1 MKKLVKSVLAKSPNS
16 PDWEISF
23 GKIIKT
29 AFESII
35 KPVIT
40 DQRFWEIVNFG
51 IQPVQ
56 LTKIESTEISSQS
69 LLFNEKSKASSSIFA
84 EGYTVKPAKKFSP
97 RENGIL
103 FNNKNNFDS
112 SRNSPKSVET
122 LTQLRRQEPLY
133 PSRSLGDEF
142 LYGKFQLIE
151 KVHHLK
157 DFGISIHG
165 KTPLEVAVEYKNFVD
180 NLAAKP
186 SLLHYPNGTFNKQE
200 SVDIRGDLETFS
212 IIGFENNPLYEA
224 KYFISGYPV
233 SKAKYTEYVET
244 GNVGMSR
251 GEERASYK
259 NGLQKD
265 LAAKERERK
274 AGNGL

>member
-1 MKKLVKSVLAKSPNS
+1 MRKNVKIVQKRKGRKFIKKLISLAY
-16 PDWEISF
+16 IYLY
-23 GKIIKT
+23 II
-29 AFESII
+29 
-35 KPVIT
+35 
-40 DQRFWEIVNFG
+40 
-51 IQPVQ
+51 
-56 LTKIESTEISSQS
+56 
-69 LLFNEKSKASSSIFA
+69 
-84 EGYTVKPAKKFSP
+84 
-97 RENGIL
+97 
-103 FNNKNNFDS
+103 
-112 SRNSPKSVET
+112 
-122 LTQLRRQEPLY
+122 Y

-265 LAAKERERK
+265 LARSSSERK
-274 AGNGL
+274 RKKSWERVIEGYR